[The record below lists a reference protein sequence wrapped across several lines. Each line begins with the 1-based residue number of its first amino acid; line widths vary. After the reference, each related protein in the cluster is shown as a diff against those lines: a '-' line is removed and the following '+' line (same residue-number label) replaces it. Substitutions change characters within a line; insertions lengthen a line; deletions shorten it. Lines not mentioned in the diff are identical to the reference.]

1 MPPLA
6 PLVSLVHG
14 SGGTIVV
21 VSRNF
26 VDTLEALI
34 SPSSAFRSVVSS
46 CIMSLRSKRSI
57 DKPLAASRLAN
68 SLKWAWGRSL
78 KGLQIWGCDVM
89 NDGSGRGDDDPNAT
103 EFVCTR
109 VVRSSAVVNR

>member
-6 PLVSLVHG
+6 PLVHG

-26 VDTLEALI
+26 VDTLEALV

-46 CIMSLRSKRSI
+46 CIMIHEKQEVDR
-57 DKPLAASRLAN
+57 
-68 SLKWAWGRSL
+68 
-78 KGLQIWGCDVM
+78 QTT
-89 NDGSGRGDDDPNAT
+89 GSQPVS
-103 EFVCTR
+103 EFAEVGMGEI
-109 VVRSSAVVNR
+109 VEGSSNLGM